1 MIIVLD
7 APNLRI
13 FMVKYYGNNG
23 LTVVVLLVNV
33 HDKQLKSCRD
43 GQLT

>member
-7 APNLRI
+7 APNFRI

-23 LTVVVLLVNV
+23 LTVVVVLLVNV
-33 HDKQLKSCRD
+33 HDKQLKSCRMVS
-43 GQLT
+43 